1 MRFSGKTVIVTGGS
15 SGIGRATVLAFA
27 AEGAHV
33 LAAGRNVE
41 RLAAV
46 ARDAAP
52 GTVDTRVVDIGIP
65 DAARGLI
72 RDAAAQYGRIH
83 VLVNNAGI
91 AFADR
96 ILDMPEQNWHLTL
109 ATNLSAAFFASQEAA
124 RHMVACGGGAIVNV
138 ASIDALMGESP
149 QAHYNVS
156 KAGLVMLTESFAHE
170 LGHLGVRCNAV
181 APGMTVTPMVPEVDN
196 PAFRAEYLK
205 QIPMRRFGRP
215 EEQAAAILFLAS
227 DEASFVNGATIVVDG
242 GQRTATWYDLAYAP
256 PVSEAAP

>member
-1 MRFSGKTVIVTGGS
+1 MRFSGKNVIVTGGS

-27 AEGAHV
+27 TEGAHV
-33 LAAGRNVE
+33 LAAGRNPD
-41 RLAAV
+41 RLVAV
-46 ARDAAP
+46 AAEAP
-52 GTVDTRVVDIGIP
+52 SGTVDTRVVDIAVP
-65 DAARGLI
+65 DQARALVL
-72 RDAAAQYGRIH
+72 AAAAEYGRIH

-91 AFADR
+91 ALTDR

-138 ASIDALMGESP
+138 ASIDGLMGESP

-156 KAGLVMLTESFAHE
+156 KAGLIMLTESFAHE
-170 LGHLGVRCNAV
+170 VGHLGVRCNAV
-181 APGMTVTPMVPEVDN
+181 APGMTVTPMVPEVANSD
-196 PAFRAEYLK
+196 FRRDYLK

-227 DEASFVNGATIVVDG
+227 EDASFVNGATIVVDG
-242 GQRTATWYDLAYAP
+242 GQRTATWYDASFAP
-256 PVSEAAP
+256 PSDDSAP